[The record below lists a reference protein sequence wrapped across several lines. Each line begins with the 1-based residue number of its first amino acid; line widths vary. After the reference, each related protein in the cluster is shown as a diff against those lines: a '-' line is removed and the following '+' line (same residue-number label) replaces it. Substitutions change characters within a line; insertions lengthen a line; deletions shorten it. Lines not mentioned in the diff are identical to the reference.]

1 MNNNPFRRGRWPFV
15 ILFGF
20 MPLLLGAQPGGEDL
34 PWHRDPA
41 RLSLAS
47 VNALVVDQQS
57 SRVLY
62 ERGADTRVPIASIT
76 KLMTAM
82 VVLDAEQALDEKIP
96 VHIENTRE
104 LQGVF
109 SRVRKDSHLTRR
121 ELLLITLM
129 SSENRAAAALAHHY
143 AGGYEAFIAAMNA
156 KALALGMGNT
166 QFVEP
171 TGLSSDNI
179 STARDLAKLVS
190 AAADYPLIKE
200 FSTNTRR
207 DTRFSKPRYTLAF
220 ANTNPLLRNDNWDIE
235 ISKTGYTRP
244 AGQCLVMLANI
255 EDRPVALVLLDSFG
269 KLSPMGDANRVKR
282 WLQTGEGGPVPAAA
296 RDYVMRK
303 KATTTFAEA
312 SCADDDGD
320 CS

>member
-1 MNNNPFRRGRWPFV
+1 MNKKKYRSQGWIV
-15 ILFGF
+15 WLFG
-20 MPLLLGAQPGGEDL
+20 MLPVLVWAQTGDGEPI
-34 PWHRDPA
+34 PWQRDPA
-41 RLSLAS
+41 HLSLAS

-57 SRVLY
+57 SQVLF

-82 VVLDAEQALDEKIP
+82 VVLDAEQSLDEEIP
-96 VHIENTRE
+96 VRVEHTRE

-143 AGGYEAFIAAMNA
+143 DGGYEAFITAMNA
-156 KALALGMGNT
+156 KAAALGMGNT
-166 QFVEP
+166 RFVEP
-171 TGLSSDNI
+171 TGLSSGNV
-179 STARDLAKLVS
+179 STARDLARLVS

-200 FSTNTRR
+200 FSTNPRR

-220 ANTNPLLRNDNWDIE
+220 ANTNPLLRNENWDIE

-244 AGQCLVMLANI
+244 AGQCLVMLTNI
-255 EDRPVALVLLDSFG
+255 EERPVALVLLDSFG
-269 KLSPMGDANRVKR
+269 KLSPMGDANRVRR

-296 RDYVMRK
+296 RDYVLRK
-303 KATTTFAEA
+303 KAMTTVAEA
-312 SCADDDGD
+312 SCGDSDGD